1 MAFPT
6 SSFVLVL
13 ALISLVP
20 HTADAANMPAGG
32 CHTRYVCPYIDN
44 LATATITQSTFTNY
58 KYIGE
63 YQGLFNDQ
71 GGQFVPH
78 QRGSG
83 PVSFERYTEV
93 GTIFDVVKGVYGD
106 TLQECCRACAR
117 STYCYQW
124 HWFKNARL
132 AGENSKV
139 TGFIDRI
146 QCYLLEK
153 NGGSGTSGSF
163 KTPNAGSAATQ
174 TANALTYPLSFVGG
188 LCNGTALVENDPHL
202 TGAHGT
208 HYDFTG
214 RLDKSFCLFSDRR
227 FHVNMH
233 LNGYQG
239 TPPAVSAKSENK
251 ESSTELHTWIKE
263 IGLVW
268 MTPDGANHTLRM
280 VARKGKQQERGDNGF
295 LSLLEIDGATMT
307 PPSVGESIATES
319 GLVVTKVAEEKEGP
333 FDVDQFQVRVV
344 GLGELD
350 VRVRVA
356 HPLLQTP
363 TEAET
368 HFNVELSDVKMTSA
382 VHGVLGQT
390 FRNSPEQLQR
400 AVKYSH
406 LAALLHHPV
415 DVDKAEGKGF
425 LDGDA
430 EDYISSSIV
439 APDCKYASYGSA

>member
-1 MAFPT
+1 MAP
-6 SSFVLVL
+6 
-13 ALISLVP
+13 
-20 HTADAANMPAGG
+20 
-32 CHTRYVCPYIDN
+32 
-44 LATATITQSTFTNY
+44 
-58 KYIGE
+58 
-63 YQGLFNDQ
+63 
-71 GGQFVPH
+71 
-78 QRGSG
+78 
-83 PVSFERYTEV
+83 
-93 GTIFDVVKGVYGD
+93 
-106 TLQECCRACAR
+106 
-117 STYCYQW
+117 
-124 HWFKNARL
+124 RL

-153 NGGSGTSGSF
+153 VGGTGTSGSF
-163 KTPNAGSAATQ
+163 KTPNAGNVATQ
-174 TANALTYPLSFVGG
+174 TANAATYPLSFVGG

-233 LNGYQG
+233 LDGYQG
-239 TPPAVSAKSENK
+239 APPAISASAKSNEIK
-251 ESSTELHTWIKE
+251 DSSTELHTWIKE
-263 IGLVW
+263 VGVVW

-280 VARKGKQQERGDNGF
+280 VARKGKQQERGENGF
-295 LSLLEIDGATMT
+295 LSLLEVDGTT
-307 PPSVGESIATES
+307 TVPPSVGESISTNS

-333 FDVDQFQVRVV
+333 FDVDQFKVRVA

-363 TEAET
+363 TEAEA

-382 VHGVLGQT
+382 AHGVLGQT

-425 LDGDA
+425 LDGEV

-439 APDCKYASYGSA
+439 APDCKYASYGTSTDA

>member
-1 MAFPT
+1 MAT
-6 SSFVLVL
+6 LCRS
-13 ALISLVP
+13 
-20 HTADAANMPAGG
+20 AAAHVRAP
-32 CHTRYVCPYIDN
+32 P
-44 LATATITQSTFTNY
+44 TATSG
-58 KYIGE
+58 IGSKSE
-63 YQGLFNDQ
+63 C
-71 GGQFVPH
+71 
-78 QRGSG
+78 GS
-83 PVSFERYTEV
+83 
-93 GTIFDVVKGVYGD
+93 
-106 TLQECCRACAR
+106 
-117 STYCYQW
+117 
-124 HWFKNARL
+124 RL
-132 AGENSKV
+132 AGENANV
-139 TGFIDRI
+139 AGFIDRV

-163 KTPNAGSAATQ
+163 KTPYAGDATTQAANSAS
-174 TANALTYPLSFVGG
+174 YPLSFVGG

-214 RLDKSFCLFSDRR
+214 RLGKSFCLFSDRR

-239 TPPAVSAKSENK
+239 APPALPASAKSRQAAGARGEWL
-251 ESSTELHTWIKE
+251 SVADRGGRS
-263 IGLVW
+263 G
-268 MTPDGANHTLRM
+268 DG
-280 VARKGKQQERGDNGF
+280 D
-295 LSLLEIDGATMT
+295 S
-307 PPSVGESIATES
+307 SVGESIATES

-333 FDVDQFQVRVV
+333 FDVDQFQVRVA

-368 HFNVELSDVKMTSA
+368 HFNVELSDVAMTSS

-390 FRNSPEQLQR
+390 FRTSPEQLQR

-425 LDGDA
+425 LDGEV